1 MMTFDEKDRNR
12 RRDEAAEW
20 SWYSVERGN
29 PGSSVARA
37 TLVGQIG
44 ARLRMIY
51 GISAVA
57 DEPAAMRLLLAKLDS
72 KGI

>member
-1 MMTFDEKDRNR
+1 MMTFDEKHRNR
-12 RRDEAAEW
+12 RCDEAAEW

-29 PGSSVARA
+29 PAALAGHA

-51 GISAVA
+51 SVSHHR
-57 DEPAAMRLLLAKLDS
+57 DEPAAIRRLLKKLEAEVR
-72 KGI
+72 